1 MANNKP
7 IKQSVINTFKR
18 VGIEH
23 EQLVAWGEQ
32 GVQHTAANR
41 FSGERI
47 QTTPLVA
54 KCIDWVYNEGENGVT
69 NGKVKVSDFDR
80 IRYFVLAED
89 SKAYMTCLD

>member
-1 MANNKP
+1 MAN
-7 IKQSVINTFKR
+7 IKQSVLNTFKR

-23 EQLVAWGEQ
+23 EDLVRWGDA
-32 GVQHTAANR
+32 GVKHTAANR

-54 KCIDWVYNEGENGVT
+54 KCIDWVYKTSREYERGNYA
-69 NGKVKVSDFDR
+69 VKISDFDR